1 MQRGVLV
8 EQLNVM
14 LRLIIVLSILAVFV
28 ACGKRVEDPTKQVVN
43 SHEPF
48 IIDLA
53 GNTLYIIPIRVK
65 NGQCYIVGPNT
76 DTPGFQC
83 DFIRGK

>member
-1 MQRGVLV
+1 MF
-8 EQLNVM
+8 
-14 LRLIIVLSILAVFV
+14 RLILVLSILAVAT
-28 ACGKRVEDPTKQVVN
+28 ACGKKQPDVTQQVVN
-43 SHEPF
+43 VHEPF

-65 NGQCYIVGPNT
+65 NVQCYIVGPNS